1 MKPEKE
7 RKVKEMNEKEGDKD
21 HFPCFR
27 CIFLQSVT
35 TCTGRAMR
43 IEVERSPHSTAVLWS
58 YPSTCHM

>member
-1 MKPEKE
+1 
-7 RKVKEMNEKEGDKD
+7 
-21 HFPCFR
+21 
-27 CIFLQSVT
+27 VT